1 MKSLALGIAALIL
14 AGCALQRAQVASAAQ
29 EQMVGM
35 SSEEVLACMGPPE
48 LSDAEGET
56 EVWTYHSGGRTVGSG
71 TSFGFGTGG
80 YSGFGLGVG
89 VGSYNSRDLYCQVNV
104 FMADERVSRIAY
116 QGPTGGLVSEGEQCA
131 YAVENCVR

>member
-1 MKSLALGIAALIL
+1 MRSLLLGFAILVL
-14 AGCALQRAQVASAAQ
+14 AGCAIQRAQVANAAQ

-48 LSDAEGET
+48 VREAEGET
-56 EVWTYHSGGRTVGSG
+56 EVWAYNSGGRTVGSG

-80 YSGFGLGVG
+80 YSGFGVGVG

-104 FMADERVSRIAY
+104 FMADGRVSHITY
-116 QGPTGGLVSEGEQCA
+116 EGPTGGLATQGEQCA

>member
-1 MKSLALGIAALIL
+1 MKSLVLGIVALIA
-14 AGCALQRAQVASAAQ
+14 AGCALQRAQVAGEAQ

-48 LSDAEGET
+48 ASDAEGQT
-56 EVWTYHSGGRTVGSG
+56 EVWSYNSGGRTVGSG

-80 YSGFGLGVG
+80 YSGFGVGVG

-104 FMADERVSRIAY
+104 FMADGRVSRVVY
-116 QGPTGGLVSEGEQCA
+116 EGPTGGLVTAGEQCA